1 MNTYQVPVYR
11 AVITLVFG
19 LQLVVG
25 LVMLTSILRGDLSLV
40 LFALIWWA
48 TFAFIGFQFFFRMA
62 YRLEADSDRLLWK
75 SVFRSGSIPLSQL
88 RRVRTRSSV
97 AKFERSLGPP
107 VSIYVGRGFDEF
119 MRVLAEREPRL
130 EIKIGR
136 WARMAEWEVRLPFWR
151 AGKRKTD

>member
-25 LVMLTSILRGDLSLV
+25 LAMLSSILRGDLSLV

-48 TFAFIGFQFFFRMA
+48 IFAFIGFQFFFRMA
-62 YRLEADSDRLLWK
+62 YRLEADSHRLLWK

-97 AKFERSLGPP
+97 AKFERSVGPP
-107 VSIYVGRGFDEF
+107 VEPVRFKVWPRCFALGQSSPGGVMSPWRTLIEQLNWGRPQ
-119 MRVLAEREPRL
+119 LPH
-130 EIKIGR
+130 
-136 WARMAEWEVRLPFWR
+136 ARRPC
-151 AGKRKTD
+151 